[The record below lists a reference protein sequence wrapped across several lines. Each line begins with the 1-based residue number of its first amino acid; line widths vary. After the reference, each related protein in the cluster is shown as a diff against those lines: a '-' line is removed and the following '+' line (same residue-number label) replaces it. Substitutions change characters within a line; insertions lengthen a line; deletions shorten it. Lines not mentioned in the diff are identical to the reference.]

1 MLRNTTTRTLTAAAD
16 KAAGTARMLRANATK
31 RK

>member
-1 MLRNTTTRTLTAAAD
+1 MLRNTTTRTLIAAAG
-16 KAAGTARMLRANATK
+16 KAAGSARTLRANATK